1 MIGAIWRR
9 IRRGVVETRSVIVTA
24 VRGVIT
30 NRMRAFLSTLGVAI
44 GVCTIM
50 AINTMT
56 EGMRVNFGQ
65 QVAQLGANTLYV
77 ARRPFMMRGD
87 WWRYRNRPRIN
98 KRDIAALREQADL
111 LTAIAPMAF
120 GRAEVSFRS
129 DTLSEVD
136 VRGTTDE
143 FIDTSNIKIES
154 GRFLSPIDVEINNPV
169 AVIGSD
175 VRDGL
180 FRGADP
186 IGAHIRVGTQRYQ
199 VIGLLKTQGKAFGQP
214 LDKQV
219 IIPIDNFQVQFGRMR
234 DLMIAAATR
243 PENMSA
249 AEEQVIEVLR
259 RARGLDA
266 ATDDNFSVNKQSALV
281 KMFES
286 ETKTL
291 FGVAFAVGLI
301 TLIVGGIGVMNIMMV
316 AVTERTREIGV
327 RRALGARR
335 RTILMQ
341 FLLEASLV
349 AMVGGAIGTVSGIGL
364 AKVLALI
371 SPMSAAT
378 STQAALWGL
387 LISGGVGL
395 ISGAWPAWRAA
406 RLDPIESLRYE

>member
-9 IRRGVVETRSVIVTA
+9 IHRSFVETRSVVTTSF
-24 VRGVIT
+24 RGVIT

-44 GVCTIM
+44 GVATIM
-50 AINTMT
+50 AIWTMV
-56 EGMRVNFGQ
+56 EGMRVSFTN

-77 ARRPFMMRGD
+77 SRRPFMMRGD
-87 WWRYRNRPRIN
+87 WWRYRNRPRVSN
-98 KRDIAALREQADL
+98 KDVAALREHADL
-111 LTAIAPMAF
+111 LTAIAP
-120 GRAEVSFRS
+120 VSFSRS
-129 DTLSEVD
+129 DVGYRSENLSDVD

-143 FIDTSNIKIES
+143 FIDTSNIKVES

-175 VRDGL
+175 VRDAL

-186 IGAHIRVGTQRYQ
+186 IGAHIRVGGRRYQ

-219 IIPIDNFQVQFGRMR
+219 IIPIESFQLQFGRLR
-234 DLMIAAATR
+234 DMTIAAATK
-243 PENMSA
+243 PENMRG
-249 AEEQVIEVLR
+249 AEEQVVEVLR

-286 ETKTL
+286 QTATL
-291 FGVAFAVGLI
+291 FGVAIAVGLI
-301 TLIVGGIGVMNIMMV
+301 TLLVGGIGVMNIMLV

-335 RTILMQ
+335 RTILLQ

-349 AMVGGAIGTVSGIGL
+349 TMAGGAVGTAAGIGG

-371 SPMSAAT
+371 SPMSAAA
-378 STQAALWGL
+378 SVQAGLVGL
-387 LISGGVGL
+387 LFSACVGL
-395 ISGAWPAWRAA
+395 AFGTWPAWRAA